1 MEYDVVVIGGGPAGF
16 VSAIMAKKLYKCNV
30 LLIKKEEK
38 FVIPCGIPYIF
49 GTLQD
54 VDKDCVPNKKLEDAD
69 VDVMIDEVL
78 GIDVESKI
86 VRTRLK
92 DIRYEKLILA
102 TGSLPWKPPI
112 PGSDKKNVFSVHKSY
127 EKLKSMLE
135 VLKNSQRIAII
146 GGGFIGVELADE
158 LIKSGKEVYL
168 IEMLPHILQ
177 LYFDEEFYMPIEN
190 RMKEK
195 GVKVYTSTKV
205 TEIKGDEYAKSI
217 VLSNGEEIPID
228 AVVIATGTK
237 PNVEL

>member
-86 VRTRLK
+86 V
-92 DIRYEKLILA
+92 
-102 TGSLPWKPPI
+102 S
-112 PGSDKKNVFSVHKSY
+112 
-127 EKLKSMLE
+127 
-135 VLKNSQRIAII
+135 
-146 GGGFIGVELADE
+146 
-158 LIKSGKEVYL
+158 
-168 IEMLPHILQ
+168 
-177 LYFDEEFYMPIEN
+177 
-190 RMKEK
+190 
-195 GVKVYTSTKV
+195 
-205 TEIKGDEYAKSI
+205 
-217 VLSNGEEIPID
+217 
-228 AVVIATGTK
+228 
-237 PNVEL
+237 